1 MKKNKKKLHAP
12 KRSGLTYLILIGALI
27 IVLLAVFIP
36 VSYVSEYNEN
46 KVIPFAED
54 LNIHVGHE
62 HEGEEHEEPVDYKE
76 IKVSDITDFTFA
88 ISCSEY
94 KDGSSATF
102 KYYAIKNE
110 NSATTSPKNL
120 KIKLAMCSNWIG
132 LNQTTS
138 SRSVTINES
147 SSTISSIARTV
158 TINSLP
164 DLPVKG
170 SLPFTT
176 VETINLYVLLTYDSK
191 VNGKTTSHTYLIT
204 IPYSEYIVGAVGGIE
219 K

>member
-1 MKKNKKKLHAP
+1 
-12 KRSGLTYLILIGALI
+12 
-27 IVLLAVFIP
+27 
-36 VSYVSEYNEN
+36 
-46 KVIPFAED
+46 
-54 LNIHVGHE
+54 
-62 HEGEEHEEPVDYKE
+62 
-76 IKVSDITDFTFA
+76 
-88 ISCSEY
+88 
-94 KDGSSATF
+94 
-102 KYYAIKNE
+102 
-110 NSATTSPKNL
+110 
-120 KIKLAMCSNWIG
+120 MCSNWIG

-204 IPYSEYIVGAVGGIE
+204 IPYSEYSVGAVGGIE